1 MSLDGGCHAHGAALR
16 EPQRPAPPAQE
27 RGVMRSHHVVVPEA
41 LRPFVSALVGVEM
54 GASGPTPLAVAP
66 HEALVLSLQFGRG
79 GSDAIGPKA
88 ELGHGTRLTGIRQ
101 HTGRFVGAGDCIT
114 LFALLTPLGAV
125 QLLDSR
131 RLDQSPRIHARV
143 AHLLEETVT
152 RRLESR
158 IALAEGLPDKL
169 HAFGHWIEDRAN
181 APRCQDRTALRA
193 ARAAMR
199 LLARP
204 LAPME
209 RLADEEH
216 VSRRQLERDFSR
228 WIAVAPR
235 HLAQVAR
242 LQGVSRD
249 VQRGATLA
257 DAAAAQGFA
266 DQPHMSRVVRQ
277 LTGLTPR
284 QFVASRAS
292 PIASGFRAATG
303 GATVYL

>member
-1 MSLDGGCHAHGAALR
+1 MSLDGGSHAHGAALLA
-16 EPQRPAPPAQE
+16 PQRPAPPALE
-27 RGVMRSHHVVVPEA
+27 RGVVRSHHVVVPEA

-54 GASGPTPLAVAP
+54 SATGPTPLAVAP
-66 HEALVLSLQFGRG
+66 HDALVLSLQFGRG

-88 ELGHGTRLTGIRQ
+88 ELGLGTRLTGIRQ
-101 HTGRFVGAGDCIT
+101 HTGRFVGAGDCVT

-131 RLDQSPRIHARV
+131 RLDRSPRIQARV
-143 AHLLEETVT
+143 AHLLDEAVT

-158 IALAEGLPDKL
+158 IALADGLAAKL
-169 HAFGHWIEDRAN
+169 HAFGEWIEGRAN
-181 APRCQDRTALRA
+181 AARRQDRTALRA

-199 LLARP
+199 LLAQP

-209 RLADEEH
+209 RLADEQH
-216 VSRRQLERDFSR
+216 VSRRQLERDFGR
-228 WIAVAPR
+228 WIGVAPR

-242 LQGVSRD
+242 VQAVARD
-249 VQRGATLA
+249 VRGGATLA

-266 DQPHMSRVVRQ
+266 DQPHMNRMVRQ

-292 PIASGFRAATG
+292 PLADAFRAATG
-303 GATVYL
+303 GGTVYL